1 MKFFLI
7 KCLMTLFAF
16 TQLSACDSGANG
28 QIEKC
33 VQSLI
38 AASGPYKD
46 NAEKVD
52 AEAHARL
59 MCLRASSGK
68 D

>member
-7 KCLMTLFAF
+7 KCLVTLFVL
-16 TQLSACDSGANG
+16 TQLSACDSGSNS

-38 AASGPYKD
+38 AASGPYKN

>member
-1 MKFFLI
+1 MTNSFI
-7 KCLMTLFAF
+7 KCMAALFVF
-16 TQLSACDSGANG
+16 TQLTACDTGVNG

-38 AASGPYKD
+38 AASGPYK
-46 NAEKVD
+46 NNTEKVD

-59 MCLRASSGK
+59 MCLRASTGK

>member
-1 MKFFLI
+1 MKNTFIYL
-7 KCLMTLFAF
+7 TAAF
-16 TQLSACDSGANG
+16 VSLTQLTACDSGANG

-38 AASGPYKD
+38 AASGPYKN

-59 MCLRASSGK
+59 MCLRASTGK

>member
-1 MKFFLI
+1 MKKLI
-7 KCLMTLFAF
+7 KGLFLGLVLA
-16 TQLSACDSGANG
+16 QLVGCDTGVNG

-38 AASGPYKD
+38 AVSGPYK
-46 NAEKVD
+46 NNTEKLE
-52 AEAHARL
+52 AEANARIL
-59 MCLRASSGK
+59 CLRASSGK